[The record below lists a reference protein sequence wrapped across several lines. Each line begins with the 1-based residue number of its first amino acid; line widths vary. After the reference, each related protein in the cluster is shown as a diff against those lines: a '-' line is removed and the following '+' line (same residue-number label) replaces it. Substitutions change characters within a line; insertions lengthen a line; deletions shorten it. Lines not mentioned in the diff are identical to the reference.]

1 MKPAKQ
7 VFPCEF
13 VEKFGTRATKKRKGI
28 ERHRRGRGNVNSSNL
43 PDQTSTSRF
52 RVALH
57 DALRDDG
64 DILLFI

>member
-1 MKPAKQ
+1 MKRAMQ

-28 ERHRRGRGNVNSSNL
+28 EDHRRGRGNVNSHNL

-57 DALRDDG
+57 DA
-64 DILLFI
+64 